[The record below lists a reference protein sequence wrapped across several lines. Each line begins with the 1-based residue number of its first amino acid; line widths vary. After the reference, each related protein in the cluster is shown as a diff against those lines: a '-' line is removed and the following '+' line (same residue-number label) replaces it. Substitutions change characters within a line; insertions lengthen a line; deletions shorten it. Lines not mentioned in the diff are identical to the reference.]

1 MAYRVSSGRTS
12 TGITL
17 GAEDSMTIFSSGV
30 ASRTTVVSGGSMLV
44 KTGGSAV
51 VTKLNDGFME
61 TEPGAYIEALTI
73 GSEGA
78 LDLSARV
85 SVASSIV
92 FSTGDVVHV
101 YSGGGSGVR
110 YNMTS

>member
-1 MAYRVSSGRTS
+1 
-12 TGITL
+12 
-17 GAEDSMTIFSSGV
+17 
-30 ASRTTVVSGGSMLV
+30 MLV